1 MTVEQ
6 VIIRF
11 WENLIGR
18 VGGPLTFR
26 LMLQPIMVAIIAVR
40 AGLKDAR
47 EGRPPYTWA
56 VFTDPVDRGKLL
68 RDGWKAVGKVF
79 VLAVIIDIL
88 YQVVVHQ
95 WFYPL
100 ETLIVGAILA
110 LLPYLVIR
118 GPVNRIARRW
128 HRGNRKLQ

>member
-6 VIIRF
+6 LIARF

-26 LMLQPIMVAIIAVR
+26 LMLQPIMAAILAVR

-47 EGRPPYTWA
+47 EGNPPYSWA
-56 VFTDPVDRGKLL
+56 ILTDPVARGKLL
-68 RDGWKAVGKVF
+68 REGWQAVAKVF
-79 VLAVIIDIL
+79 VVAVIMDII
-88 YQVVVHQ
+88 YQVIVHQ

-110 LLPYLVIR
+110 LLPYLLVR
-118 GPVNRIARRW
+118 GPVNRIARRLR
-128 HRGNRKLQ
+128 RGNGGLQ

>member
-1 MTVEQ
+1 MTIEQ
-6 VIIRF
+6 WITRF

-47 EGRPPYTWA
+47 EGNPPYSWA
-56 VFTDPVDRGKLL
+56 IFTDPVARGKLL
-68 RDGWKAVGKVF
+68 REGWKAVAKVF
-79 VLAVIIDIL
+79 VISVIMDII
-88 YQVVVHQ
+88 YQVIVHQ
-95 WFYPL
+95 WFYPF

-110 LLPYLVIR
+110 LLPYLLVR
-118 GPVNRIARRW
+118 GPVNRIARR
-128 HRGNRKLQ
+128 RRQGNRELL